1 MAAKPRLVEHAA
13 AVQTMR
19 MSKRCSS
26 LPTGADSTTSVKY
39 TMVMYRDTSN
49 TSTPRYWDTGL

>member
-1 MAAKPRLVEHAA
+1 
-13 AVQTMR
+13 MR